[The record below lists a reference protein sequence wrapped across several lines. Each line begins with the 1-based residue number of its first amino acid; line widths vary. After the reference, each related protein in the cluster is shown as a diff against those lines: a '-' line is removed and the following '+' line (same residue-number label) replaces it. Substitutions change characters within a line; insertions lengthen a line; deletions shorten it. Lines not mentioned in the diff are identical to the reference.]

1 MTTRKHLKRRVRARA
16 ALTGESYSVAL
27 RSVRSDL
34 QEVRMP
40 DADVADT
47 EVTHEPLLAACS
59 FCKKDNRQVRRLV
72 AGPGV
77 YICDECVA
85 LCGQLVGRETPADE
99 SAERRAQFTNRSA
112 AEILASLPAMARTAA
127 EVDAEL
133 CRWVLRLRELGTTW
147 ESIAAALD
155 LSESEVRGRFT
166 PE

>member
-1 MTTRKHLKRRVRARA
+1 
-16 ALTGESYSVAL
+16 
-27 RSVRSDL
+27 
-34 QEVRMP
+34 MP
-40 DADVADT
+40 DTDVADT
-47 EVTHEPLLAACS
+47 ETADEPVLAACS
-59 FCKKDNRQVRRLV
+59 FCKKDNRQVKRLV

-85 LCGQLVGRETPADE
+85 LCSQLVGQESSAEE

-133 CRWVLRLRELGTTW
+133 RRWVLRLRELGTSW
-147 ESIAAALD
+147 ESVAAALD
-155 LSESEVRGRFT
+155 LSESDVRGRFT